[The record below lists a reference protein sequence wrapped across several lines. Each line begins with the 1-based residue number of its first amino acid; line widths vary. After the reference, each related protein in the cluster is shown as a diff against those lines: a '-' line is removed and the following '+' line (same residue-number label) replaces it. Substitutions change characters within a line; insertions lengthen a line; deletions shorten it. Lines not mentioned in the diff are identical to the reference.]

1 MGGSSSLHGFR
12 LVCSLRATPL
22 SRSLSFPVFQESFG
36 LDVLSDPP
44 LLKPEPPPPA
54 RTPGQLQ
61 PEASVPGP
69 WQNPALLPVVPS
81 RLEPQGAGKSPPA
94 LVSGLCSGWAGGR
107 AVKDPKFCRNWDQP
121 SRVCL
126 HGGVKRLGTGLLRR
140 PGQKARQPLG
150 KLPGLRAAS
159 TPPFHSLVSP
169 QGGYDGH
176 PHENMTLL
184 STVALLT
191 VVRRWT
197 QPNAHWLMHKKVIH
211 GLGAWWATGHGV
223 TQSQTRLKRLSTHVH
238 MAVHTTGC
246 YQSRSADEALTEP
259 SDGTGGEAGHEST
272 CCPTALM
279 RNVQK
284 RRGHA
289 DRLGVAGAG
298 EGCWGRNKGIRAFF
312 GKNVLECSRI

>member
-1 MGGSSSLHGFR
+1 M
-12 LVCSLRATPL
+12 
-22 SRSLSFPVFQESFG
+22 
-36 LDVLSDPP
+36 
-44 LLKPEPPPPA
+44 
-54 RTPGQLQ
+54 
-61 PEASVPGP
+61 
-69 WQNPALLPVVPS
+69 
-81 RLEPQGAGKSPPA
+81 
-94 LVSGLCSGWAGGR
+94 
-107 AVKDPKFCRNWDQP
+107 KDPKFCRNWDQP

-140 PGQKARQPLG
+140 PGQKAGQPLGKLPGLRAASPPAQESRTASGKVPGTQGRLTARSGGQDSLWESSWDSGPPHRPLRRPGQPLG

-169 QGGYDGH
+169 QGGYAGH

-191 VVRRWT
+191 VLRRWT
-197 QPNAHWLMHKKVIH
+197 QPNAHWLMHKKVIR
-211 GLGAWWATGHGV
+211 GLGGWWATGHGV
-223 TQSQTRLKRLSTHVH
+223 TQSRTQLKRLSTHVH

-289 DRLGVAGAG
+289 DRPGVAGAG

-312 GKNVLECSRI
+312 DKNVLECSRI